1 MALTHNL
8 LYPKQQAE
16 LERKLDPIKIGLLL
30 GLLIVIGLV
39 LFWVVQGAA
48 VDSLE
53 KQRKDLQQTW
63 GRLEDQM
70 EAAKKQQ
77 ATDEEKLATA
87 NALVASVEERFYFAP
102 VLELLLEN
110 VPNSAQINS
119 VGMNYNPQSDEA
131 NIQVAGKVAG
141 KTDQDSRARA
151 DALRIRLRD
160 AFRDTYGE
168 DVILEMPTLVSAEPV
183 TIRGNR
189 FNTNDFLFTIT
200 IPSDEPD
207 EEGDEE
213 EEDD

>member
-30 GLLIVIGLV
+30 GLVIVIGLV

-87 NALVASVEERFYFAP
+87 TALVESVEERFYFAP

-119 VGMNYNPQSDEA
+119 VSMNYNPQADEA

-160 AFRDTYGE
+160 AFRETYGE
-168 DVILEMPTLVSAEPV
+168 DVILEMPTLVSAQPV

-213 EEDD
+213 QDD